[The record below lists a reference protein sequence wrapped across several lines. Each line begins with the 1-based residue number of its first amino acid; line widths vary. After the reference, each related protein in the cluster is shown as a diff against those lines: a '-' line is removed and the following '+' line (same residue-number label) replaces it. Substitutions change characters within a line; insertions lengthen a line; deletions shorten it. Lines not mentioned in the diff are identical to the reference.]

1 MSTRGTIAF
10 GNSPPPAP
18 GPRQVEAR
26 DCLDALL
33 EISHGLS
40 DWEVDF
46 VEDCSK
52 WMGDFTDRQIEKILE
67 IYDRACR

>member
-1 MSTRGTIAF
+1 
-10 GNSPPPAP
+10 
-18 GPRQVEAR
+18 VEAR

-52 WMGDFTDRQIEKILE
+52 WMGDFTDRQIDKILE